1 MKLNLAVYL
10 RKYLAEPH
18 PMYKDQ
24 NNFNPTEIQK
34 FFIPTIYEKIKYSK
48 FLLKE
53 K

>member
-10 RKYLAEPH
+10 RKYLAEFH

-24 NNFNPTEIQK
+24 NNFNPTKNQK
-34 FFIPTIYEKIKYSK
+34 FFFPTIYEKIKYSK